1 MRRPLSL
8 LLSLFCTVLWSC
20 QKSPIEKNTGNSGEI
35 ISNVVSALADP
46 TSISNGMKNYESYFL
61 SSKDNKIHGYIISTP
76 LNYSNANSTRYPL
89 LVFMHG
95 DGEKPGTLDYNLSS
109 LKAHG
114 PHKEIFN
121 KGRAFPAIIV
131 SIQMAKGEGVVNPAV
146 VKELIDVITGEAN
159 VPNPTKGAVGLG
171 KYNIDMNRIHLTG
184 LSQGGNGTYKTANSY
199 PNFFASI
206 SVFAGYT
213 DGQSNMSA
221 INIPTYIRHNNNDGV
236 VSVQHA
242 YNAQKWID
250 ASKPSQP
257 VDLLV
262 FNSTSHDSWTTEYS
276 RTNTGNVYDWHWSI
290 ARNNG
295 SVGIPTV
302 PPSNSSLAI
311 STLSPALNSVNT
323 INGYATLTVLFNN
336 NIKKQTGLIEVKNLT
351 DNTTEKIYANWGM
364 VSVNSNRLSIYP
376 VTLKNNKKYS
386 VRIERGAFTDESG
399 KPFAGI
405 TDDNTWTF
413 SVGTVPATSEPSKPT
428 EPSKPAEPTETTK
441 PETNQGFLLS
451 SFSPVNNSIITR
463 PSNGYI
469 NLSMVFNADVLKGS
483 GLIEVK
489 NLTDN
494 TSYKAYA
501 NWGMVSTSSKTST
514 VYPIPVVSG
523 KTYAV
528 TIASNAFKNSSG
540 IFYAGINNTTT
551 WKFTVK

>member
-20 QKSPIEKNTGNSGEI
+20 QKSPNEKNTGSSGEI
-35 ISNVVSALADP
+35 SSNVISATADP

-61 SSKDNKIHGYIISTP
+61 SSKDSKIHGYIISTP
-76 LNYSNANSTRYPL
+76 LNYNAVNSTRYPL

-95 DGEKPGTLDYNLSS
+95 DGEKPGSLDYNLSN
-109 LKAHG
+109 LKIHG
-114 PHKEIFN
+114 PHKEIFS

-131 SIQMAKGEGVVNPAV
+131 SIQMAKGESVVNPAV
-146 VKELIDVITGEAN
+146 VKELIDVITGEAS
-159 VPNPTKGAVGLG
+159 VPNPTKGAIGLG

-184 LSQGGNGTYKTANSY
+184 LSQGGNGAYKTAYSY

-206 SVFAGYT
+206 SVFSGYT
-213 DGQSNMSA
+213 GGQSSMSL
-221 INIPTYIRHNNNDGV
+221 IKIPTYIRHNSNDGTV
-236 VSVQHA
+236 GVQNA

-250 ASKPSQP
+250 AAKPIQP

-262 FNSTSHDSWTTEYS
+262 FNSTSHDAWSTEYS
-276 RTNTGNVYDWHWSI
+276 RTNAGNVYDWHWSI

-295 SVGIPTV
+295 SVGTPTV
-302 PPSNSSLAI
+302 PPTNSSLAI
-311 STLSPALNSVNT
+311 TTLSPALNSVNT
-323 INGYATLTVLFNN
+323 INGYASLTVLFNN
-336 NIKKQTGLIEVKNLT
+336 NIKKQIGLIEIKNLT
-351 DNTTEKIYANWGM
+351 DNTSEKVYANWGM
-364 VSVNSNRLSIYP
+364 VSVNSNKLSIYP

-399 KPFAGI
+399 NPFSGI
-405 TDDNTWTF
+405 TDDKTWTF
-413 SVGTVPATSEPSKPT
+413 TTGTPPVTSEPDKS
-428 EPSKPAEPTETTK
+428 
-441 PETNQGFLLS
+441 PETPVETPKPDVSGLLLT
-451 SFSPVNNSIITR
+451 SFSPVNNSILTR

-469 NLSMVFNADVLKGS
+469 NLSLVFNDNVAKAT

-501 NWGMVSTSSKTST
+501 NWGMVSVSGKTST

-540 IFYAGINNTTT
+540 LFYAGIANTTT